1 MLVMR
6 LFVRTFFVA
15 GLVASAILTHAQN
28 SAPQAVVRFKAD
40 IRRQLFHD
48 YVDREQKTALAADGR
63 RDAFLQAT
71 ADDEINYLITE
82 ALTTSIDRLQQSVE
96 SDTALTHVRKVAY
109 IRGMEGMLK
118 NFTSGFK
125 GRRFLASSLP
135 QALVL
140 YKEAMALDRK
150 SQSIDPV
157 VHEANYAVAELV
169 VGSNAF
175 EGNPGIRSAKNDL
188 IRKYAAVYPQRVFQ
202 MLKEN
207 PDVPFRDSLVLV
219 VGHKYP
225 RLLYDYAAANNKLG
239 YAIRKI
245 NDPLVSTVSKMATS
259 GGSGQIYFAFLD
271 NLLKGRQTIASI
283 DSVKKDEVKFYRM
296 LVKTRLDYVSR
307 IQQKEEVYE
316 LQALT
321 DLLEK
326 RARNVFIKEI
336 NALHEQ
342 PDGARFRILGQ
353 LTPQELYYLIV
364 SGEDE
369 IYTSSYVRGVYPIM
383 MQKIGNRGDSLL
395 MAVGFDRFKK
405 FIKIA
410 AGFNTLN
417 GFLKTFPS
425 PEDSRML
432 MTAFVNGLEK
442 TTSLEDGVD
451 IADSYV
457 SIFEGNPELARYV
470 LDLARYNYD
479 KNLAAANQ
487 RGSVMYNLL
496 YKLFLSAD
504 SSNNVNLSDEFGI
517 PPVYNV
523 AYSSLADS
531 SERVVMQVFFYGDED
546 GTNIYQGFLRQ
557 FGSSNWKI
565 TYASQWVQIAST
577 RGKPILIFANKP
589 LPEETG
595 KDEEAQDAL
604 SEYLAQKGMEPSVII
619 HRGHS
624 YYAASTIEH
633 ILPSAKIVF
642 MGSCG
647 GYHLIHDV
655 LQHSPDAHI
664 IASKQIGKTVI
675 NQPFFNLLM
684 EKMRNG
690 SNIDWI
696 PFWSEFKRTAGS
708 VEGFEDYIPPHKNL
722 GAIFIK
728 AYNRSMGAEE
738 E

>member
-1 MLVMR
+1 MCPMR
-6 LFVRTFFVA
+6 FFVRTLLFS
-15 GLVASAILTHAQN
+15 GLVLLGSFTYAQN
-28 SAPQAVVRFKAD
+28 SAPASPKFKAD

-48 YVDREQKTALAADGR
+48 FVDREQRTALAADGR
-63 RDAFLQAT
+63 NDGILLAT
-71 ADDEINYLITE
+71 NDEEINYLATE
-82 ALTTSIDRLQQSVE
+82 ALTTTIDRLQRDIE
-96 SDTALTHVRKVAY
+96 KDTALTHIRKVAY
-109 IRGMEGMLK
+109 VRGLENLLK
-118 NFTSGFK
+118 KFTVGFK
-125 GRRFLASSLP
+125 SRRFLASSLP

-140 YKEAMALDRK
+140 YEQAISLDRTNK
-150 SQSIDPV
+150 SIDALI
-157 VHEANYAVAELV
+157 HSATYAVGEMV
-169 VGSNAF
+169 VGSSAF
-175 EGNPGIRSAKNDL
+175 ENNPGIGAAKNDL
-188 IRKYAAVYPQRVFQ
+188 IRKYAGVYPQRTFQ
-202 MLKEN
+202 MLKDN

-219 VGHKYP
+219 VGKKYP

-245 NDPLVSTVSKMATS
+245 DDPMVSTVSKMATS

-271 NLLKGRQTIASI
+271 NLLKGRQTIKSI
-283 DSVKKDEVKFYRM
+283 DSVKNDEVKFYRM

-316 LQALT
+316 LEALT
-321 DLLEK
+321 ALLEK
-326 RARNVFIKEI
+326 RARNIFIKEI

-342 PDGARFRILGQ
+342 PDGVRFRILNQ
-353 LTPQELYYLIV
+353 LSPQELYYLIV

-369 IYTSSYVRGVYPIM
+369 LYTSSYVRGVYPIM

-417 GFLKTFPS
+417 DFLKTFPS
-425 PEDSRML
+425 PDDSRLL

-457 SIFEGNPELARYV
+457 SIFEGNPALAAYV
-470 LDLARYNYD
+470 LDLAKANYD
-479 KNLAAANQ
+479 KNLAANNL
-487 RGSVMYNLL
+487 RGTVMYNLL

-504 SSNNVNLSDEFGI
+504 PDNDVNLSEEFGI

-531 SERVVMQVFFYGDED
+531 AQRVVMQVFFYGDED
-546 GTNIYQGFLRQ
+546 GTHIYQGFLRQ
-557 FGSSNWKI
+557 FAGGNWKI
-565 TYASQWVQIAST
+565 TYANQWVQISST

-604 SEYLAQKGMEPSVII
+604 SEYLAQKGMEPSIII

-624 YYAASTIEH
+624 YYAESTIEH

-655 LQHSPDAHI
+655 LQHSPEAHI

-690 SNIDWI
+690 QNVDWI
-696 PFWSEFKRTAGS
+696 PFWNEFKRTAGG

-728 AYNRSMGAEE
+728 AYKRLMGEE
-738 E
+738 EE

>member
-1 MLVMR
+1 MR
-6 LFVRTFFVA
+6 FIVRTLCIAAFVLLETV
-15 GLVASAILTHAQN
+15 GLAQD
-28 SAPQAVVRFKAD
+28 SAPVLVKFKAD

-48 YVDREQKTALAADGR
+48 YVDREQRNALGVDGR
-63 RDAFLQAT
+63 RDGLLKAT
-71 ADDEINYLITE
+71 EDDEINYLVTE
-82 ALTTSIDRLQQSVE
+82 ALTHTVDRLQRQTE
-96 SDTALTHVRKVAY
+96 TDTALSHIQKVAY
-109 IRGMEGMLK
+109 LRGMENLLK
-118 NFTSGFK
+118 KFASGFK
-125 GRRFLASSLP
+125 SRQFMASSLP
-135 QALVL
+135 QALSL
-140 YKEAMALDRK
+140 YEQAMLLDRRG
-150 SQSIDPV
+150 QPV
-157 VHEANYAVAELV
+157 DVLVHGANYAVAEML
-169 VGSNAF
+169 VGSGAF
-175 EGNPGIRSAKNDL
+175 EQNPGIRNAKNDVV
-188 IRKYAAVYPQRVFQ
+188 RKYAHQYPQRTFA

-219 VGHKYP
+219 VGRKYP

-245 NDPLVSTVSKMATS
+245 DDPLVKTVSRMATS

-271 NLLKGRQTIASI
+271 NLLKGRMSLSSI
-283 DSVKKDEVKFYRM
+283 DSVKNDEVKFYRL
-296 LVKTRLDYVSR
+296 LVKTRLDY
-307 IQQKEEVYE
+307 IQRRQQNEEVLE
-316 LQALT
+316 LAALT
-321 DLLEK
+321 DMLER

-336 NALHEQ
+336 NGLHEE
-342 PDGARFRILGQ
+342 PDGVRFRILNQ
-353 LTPQELYYLIV
+353 LTPQELYYLVV
-364 SGEDE
+364 SGENE
-369 IYTSSYVRGVYPIM
+369 IYTSSYTRGVYPIM
-383 MQKIGNRGDSLL
+383 MQKIANRGDSLL
-395 MAVGFDRFKK
+395 MSVRFDRFRK

-425 PEDSRML
+425 PDDSRVL
-432 MTAFVNGLEK
+432 MTAFVNGLER

-457 SIFEGNPELARYV
+457 SIAEGNPELARYV
-470 LDLARYNYD
+470 LDLTKYNYD
-479 KNLAAANQ
+479 KNLTASNQ
-487 RGSVMYNLL
+487 RGTVMYNLL

-504 SSNNVNLSDEFGI
+504 PANQINLSSEFGI

-531 SERVVMQVFFYGDED
+531 SQRVVMQVFFYGDED

-557 FGSSNWKI
+557 FNNANWKV
-565 TYASQWVQIAST
+565 TYAPQWVQISST

-604 SEYLAQKGMEPSVII
+604 SAYLSEKGMEPSIVI

-624 YYAASTIEH
+624 YYANSTIEH

-655 LQHSPDAHI
+655 LQQSPDAHI

-690 SNIDWI
+690 QNIDWI
-696 PFWSEFKRTAGS
+696 PFWNEFKRTAGG

-728 AYNRSMGAEE
+728 AYNKSMGVVEE
-738 E
+738 

>member
-1 MLVMR
+1 
-6 LFVRTFFVA
+6 
-15 GLVASAILTHAQN
+15 
-28 SAPQAVVRFKAD
+28 
-40 IRRQLFHD
+40 
-48 YVDREQKTALAADGR
+48 
-63 RDAFLQAT
+63 
-71 ADDEINYLITE
+71 
-82 ALTTSIDRLQQSVE
+82 
-96 SDTALTHVRKVAY
+96 
-109 IRGMEGMLK
+109 
-118 NFTSGFK
+118 
-125 GRRFLASSLP
+125 
-135 QALVL
+135 
-140 YKEAMALDRK
+140 
-150 SQSIDPV
+150 
-157 VHEANYAVAELV
+157 
-169 VGSNAF
+169 
-175 EGNPGIRSAKNDL
+175 
-188 IRKYAAVYPQRVFQ
+188 
-202 MLKEN
+202 
-207 PDVPFRDSLVLV
+207 
-219 VGHKYP
+219 
-225 RLLYDYAAANNKLG
+225 
-239 YAIRKI
+239 
-245 NDPLVSTVSKMATS
+245 MATS

-271 NLLKGRQTIASI
+271 NLLKGRQTIGSI
-283 DSVKKDEVKFYRM
+283 DSVKGDEVKFYRM
-296 LVKTRLDYVSR
+296 LVKTRLNYVAR

-342 PDGARFRILGQ
+342 SDGVRFRILNG

-369 IYTSSYVRGVYPIM
+369 IYTSSYTRGVYPIM

-395 MAVGFDRFKK
+395 MSVGFDRFKK

-425 PEDSRML
+425 PDDSRML

-470 LDLARYNYD
+470 LELARYNYD

-487 RGSVMYNLL
+487 RGTVMYNLL

-504 SSNNVNLSDEFGI
+504 SSNNVNLSEEFGI

-565 TYASQWVQIAST
+565 TYANQWVQIAST

-604 SEYLAQKGMEPSVII
+604 SEYLAQKGMEPSIII

-696 PFWSEFKRTAGS
+696 PFWNEFKRTAGG
-708 VEGFEDYIPPHKNL
+708 VDGFEDYIPPHRNL

-728 AYNRSMGAEE
+728 AYNRSMGEDADSQ
-738 E
+738 